1 MIFLHL
7 LAWCLSRWFA
17 RDDLK
22 RFPRW
27 FWASCGETTV
37 AFLSACLP
45 LFTLSWLSLHR
56 CVNDQIPFR
65 DMHDLLASSCLAFES
80 LICPWW
86 FETLSPLILSILQWD
101 NDSVPECMLDTIHLV
116 LVEFAPVCK
125 WSNPISRY
133 AWSSC
138 IFLHL
143 LAWCLSRW
151 FARDDLK
158 RFPRWFWASCSET
171 TVAFLSACLTIFTLS
186 WLSLLQC
193 VIKQITFRD
202 MMRYAWSFCLSRWFA
217 RDDLK
222 RFPRW
227 FWASCSETTIAF
239 LSACL
244 TLFTL
249 PCLGWVCTGV

>member
-1 MIFLHL
+1 MLDTIHLVLVEFSPVCKWANPISRYAWSSCIFLHL

-27 FWASCGETTV
+27 FWASCGETTI
-37 AFLSACLP
+37 AFLSACLT

-65 DMHDLLASSCLAFES
+65 DMHDLLASSCLVFES

-138 IFLHL
+138 IFLLGVWVVDLPVMIWNAFPADSEHL
-143 LAWCLSRW
+143 AVRQ
-151 FARDDLK
+151 R
-158 RFPRWFWASCSET
+158 
-171 TVAFLSACLTIFTLS
+171 
-186 WLSLLQC
+186 
-193 VIKQITFRD
+193 
-202 MMRYAWSFCLSRWFA
+202 
-217 RDDLK
+217 
-222 RFPRW
+222 
-227 FWASCSETTIAF
+227 
-239 LSACL
+239 
-244 TLFTL
+244 
-249 PCLGWVCTGV
+249 